1 MDHRLQKEIGMPNV
15 YIIAEAGVNHN
26 GNRDLALRLCREAR
40 GCNANAIKFQTFK
53 TEKLLTKQ
61 TAMAQYQESNVG
73 TGKTQYEMAKELEL
87 SYEDFAV
94 IKAYCDS
101 LGIDFLSTPDEE
113 DSLDFLVS
121 LGLETL
127 KIGSGEVTNVPFL
140 RKVGSKGLHIILST
154 GMSTMAE
161 VENAYGI
168 LVNNGARS
176 VSLLH
181 CTSDYPCSFEDVNLR
196 VIETLKKTFNTRV
209 GYSDHTRGIEI
220 SLAAIAIGAEI
231 VEKHFTLDR
240 TLPGPDHVVSIEPS
254 ELKML
259 VEKARNIEI
268 ALGDGI
274 KQPTQAELKI
284 RPLVRKNIVASK
296 QIKAGEVFTADNLTT
311 KRSSQGVGAENWD
324 AVIGIKAQ
332 RDYDA
337 DEAILL
343 S

>member
-1 MDHRLQKEIGMPNV
+1 MSNI

-26 GNRDLALRLCREAR
+26 GNRDLALRLCQEAR
-40 GCNANAIKFQTFK
+40 NCNADAVKFQTFK
-53 TEKLLTKQ
+53 TEKLVTKQ
-61 TAMAQYQESNVG
+61 TAMAQYQADNIG
-73 TGKTQYEMAKELEL
+73 TVKTQYEMAKELEL
-87 SYEDFAV
+87 SYEDFAIV
-94 IKAYCDS
+94 KKYCDS

-127 KIGSGEVTNVPFL
+127 KIGSGEITNVPFL
-140 RKVGSKGLHIILST
+140 RKAGSKGLDIILST

-196 VIETLKKTFNTRV
+196 VIDTLKRTFNTRI
-209 GYSDHTRGIEI
+209 GYSDHTWGIEI
-220 SLAAIAIGAEI
+220 SLAAVAMGAQI
-231 VEKHFTLDR
+231 IEKHFTLDR
-240 TLPGPDHVVSIEPS
+240 TLPGPDHVVSVEPR

-259 VEKARNIEI
+259 VEKTRNIEI

-274 KQPTQAELKI
+274 KEPTSAELKI

-296 QIKAGEVFTADNLTT
+296 GIKTGEAFTADNLTT
-311 KRSSQGVGAENWD
+311 KRSSQGIGAENWD
-324 AVIGIKAQ
+324 TVIGLTARQ
-332 RDYDA
+332 DYDA

-343 S
+343 

>member
-1 MDHRLQKEIGMPNV
+1 MSNI

-26 GNRDLALRLCREAR
+26 GSRDLALRLCREAR
-40 GCNANAIKFQTFK
+40 NCNADAVKFQTFK

-61 TAMAQYQESNVG
+61 TAMAQYQEDNIG

-87 SYEDFAV
+87 SYEDFTIV
-94 IKAYCDS
+94 KKYCDS

-140 RKVGSKGLHIILST
+140 RKVASKGLDIILST

-168 LVNNGARS
+168 LVDNGARS

-196 VIETLKKTFNTRV
+196 VIDTLKKTFNTRI

-220 SLAAIAIGAEI
+220 SLAAAAMGAQI
-231 VEKHFTLDR
+231 IEKHFTLDR
-240 TLPGPDHVVSIEPS
+240 TLPGPDHVVSLEPG
-254 ELKML
+254 ELKVL
-259 VEKARNIEI
+259 VEKTRNIEI

-274 KQPTQAELKI
+274 KEPTPAELRI

-296 QIKAGEVFTADNLTT
+296 RIKTGEVFTHDNLTT
-311 KRSSQGVGAENWD
+311 KRSSQGIGAENWD
-324 AVIGIKAQ
+324 TVVGLTARQ
-332 RDYDA
+332 DYDA

-343 S
+343 

>member
-1 MDHRLQKEIGMPNV
+1 MSNV

-26 GNRDLALRLCREAR
+26 GSRDLALRLCREAR
-40 GCNANAIKFQTFK
+40 NCNVNAIKFQTFK
-53 TEKLLTKQ
+53 TEKLLTKKI
-61 TAMAQYQESNVG
+61 AMAQYQERNIG

-87 SYEDFAV
+87 SYETFAE

-101 LGIDFLSTPDEE
+101 LGIEFLSTPDEE
-113 DSLDFLVS
+113 ESLDFLVS
-121 LGLETL
+121 LGLKRL
-127 KIGSGEVTNVPFL
+127 KIGSGEITNVPFL
-140 RKVGSKGLHIILST
+140 RKVGSTGLDIILST

-161 VENAYGI
+161 VKNAYSI

-196 VIETLKKTFNTRV
+196 VIDTLKKTFNTRV
-209 GYSDHTRGIEI
+209 GYSDHTQGIEI
-220 SLAAIAIGAEI
+220 SLAAVAIGAEI

-240 TLPGPDHVVSIEPS
+240 TLPGPDHVVSIEPG

-259 VEKARNIEI
+259 VEKARNIES
-268 ALGDGI
+268 ALGDGV
-274 KQPTQAELKI
+274 KQPTTAELKI

-296 QIKAGEVFTADNLTT
+296 HIQAGEIFTADNLTT
-311 KRSSQGVGAENWD
+311 KRSSEGIGAENWD
-324 AVIGIKAQ
+324 AAIGIAAQ

-337 DEAILL
+337 DEGIVL